1 MARKMSKKHLFG
13 TFGLVVGLVVLVGVL
28 SIVMNTG
35 SGMTCPHPLYSCP
48 GVGCVSG
55 PDKCIP
61 FSQGGPSRVF
71 SKETF
76 KQWPG
81 VGYTAT
87 PPEYK
92 EHFVNK
98 KCPDGSR
105 SDGPCLMEFPT
116 F

>member
-1 MARKMSKKHLFG
+1 MARKSRQLWATFAPVVVIVALFAFVAMTMG
-13 TFGLVVGLVVLVGVL
+13 
-28 SIVMNTG
+28 G
-35 SGMTCPHPLYSCP
+35 SSAMTCPHPLYACP

-55 PDKCIP
+55 PDKCTP
-61 FSQGGPSRVF
+61 FAQGGPSRVF

-81 VGYTAT
+81 AGYTAI

-98 KCPDGSR
+98 KCPDGTRTDST
-105 SDGPCLMEFPT
+105 CLMEFPT